1 MRLIQILLLCLW
13 LVSIPVYAQLIP
25 PLPSTGS
32 MNWGNWSFEWEIGDE
47 NKEGLVIK
55 NVRWNGT
62 KILHKGSL
70 PVIRVKYRGDS
81 SSLGDGCGP
90 YRDRIHEGNI
100 SFLPGQLT
108 PVIGRVFDDQ
118 IFEIAIFAE
127 IGGYDI
133 YQAWYF
139 HKSGRLEPVVYS
151 SGWSCDKDGNEDG
164 HGLDHKHHPY
174 WRLDFDVEGNSN
186 EVWRIRTKNNN
197 SVEVFKYPE
206 EWNSWKLA
214 DDKSIAWTI
223 NKPGSNSH
231 VLIRAPSNELRDEG
245 GSPWFHFS
253 SKDMGVRRYHSSE
266 DEGWIFDWDEHLG
279 YKNPEWLPGE
289 DVNGKD
295 IVFWAVGHLSH
306 QWTQADE
313 DNPEWHSTGLTIDVV
328 SRTAEIL
335 QLTQMPLHYT
345 ERELKRRSNN
355 IHAKILQL
363 IQMPLR

>member
-1 MRLIQILLLCLW
+1 MRLVRIFLLSLW
-13 LVSIPVYAQLIP
+13 LVPIPLSAQQLL
-25 PLPSTGS
+25 PLPSAGS
-32 MNWGNWSFEWEIGDE
+32 MEWGGWSFEWEIGDE
-47 NKEGLVIK
+47 HKEGLVIR

-70 PVIRVKYRGDS
+70 PVIRVKYRGGGD
-81 SSLGDGCGP
+81 SLGQGCGP

-100 SFLPGQLT
+100 EFLPGQIT
-108 PVIGRVFDDQ
+108 PVFGRVFDND

-139 HKSGRLEPVVYS
+139 HKLGRLEPVVYS
-151 SGWSCDKDGNEDG
+151 SGWSCGEDG
-164 HGLDHKHHPY
+164 SELDHKHHPY
-174 WRLDFDVEGNSN
+174 WRLDFDVEEKSN
-186 EVWRIRTKNNN
+186 EVWRIRTKNDN

-206 EWNSWKLA
+206 EWNSWKLD
-214 DDKSIAWTI
+214 DDKSIVWTI
-223 NKPGSNSH
+223 NKPGSNDH

-253 SKDMGVRRYHSSE
+253 SKDMGVRRYHSGE
-266 DEGWIFDWDEHLG
+266 DEGWEFDWDEHLG

-306 QWTQADE
+306 AWTQADE
-313 DNPEWHSTGLTIDVV
+313 DNPEWHSTGLIIDVI
-328 SRTAEIL
+328 SSTAEIL
-335 QLTQMPLHYT
+335 QLTQLPLHYT
-345 ERELKRRSNN
+345 GRKLKRRDRD